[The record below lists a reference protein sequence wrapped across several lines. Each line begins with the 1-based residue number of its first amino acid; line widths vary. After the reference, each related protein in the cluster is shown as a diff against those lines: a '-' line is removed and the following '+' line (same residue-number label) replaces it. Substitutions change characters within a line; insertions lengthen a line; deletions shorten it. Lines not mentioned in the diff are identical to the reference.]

1 MMKYLLDIGIL
12 YKLYKIILIKYIIF
26 IMSGKERKIDRSRD
40 KKRVKTQLKQSGKRY
55 YSEDDNSLPE
65 GAFSQD
71 YNNNRL
77 EENSEKI
84 MSNNNNLNNID
95 SEELTKKS
103 ENDFVEEEFT
113 DDYFEP
119 KVMK

>member
-1 MMKYLLDIGIL
+1 
-12 YKLYKIILIKYIIF
+12 
-26 IMSGKERKIDRSRD
+26 MSGKERKIDRSRD

-55 YSEDDNSLPE
+55 YSEDDNTLPE

-71 YNNNRL
+71 YNYNNNNNRL
-77 EENSEKI
+77 EENSEKMI
-84 MSNNNNLNNID
+84 QNNDNVNNIHTK
-95 SEELTKKS
+95 ELTKDV

>member
-1 MMKYLLDIGIL
+1 
-12 YKLYKIILIKYIIF
+12 
-26 IMSGKERKIDRSRD
+26 MSGKERKIDRSRD

>member
-1 MMKYLLDIGIL
+1 
-12 YKLYKIILIKYIIF
+12 
-26 IMSGKERKIDRSRD
+26 MSGKERKIDRSRD

-55 YSEDDNSLPE
+55 YSEDDNTLPE

-71 YNNNRL
+71 YNNNKL
-77 EENSEKI
+77 EENPEKL
-84 MSNNNNLNNID
+84 MNDNNNVNDIH
-95 SEELTKKS
+95 SEELTKDG
-103 ENDFVEEEFT
+103 ENDFVEDEFT

>member
-1 MMKYLLDIGIL
+1 
-12 YKLYKIILIKYIIF
+12 
-26 IMSGKERKIDRSRD
+26 MSGKERKIDRSRD

-55 YSEDDNSLPE
+55 YLEDDNSLPE

-71 YNNNRL
+71 YKNNNNEQR
-77 EENSEKI
+77 ENSEKI
-84 MSNNNNLNNID
+84 INDNNDVNNIH
-95 SEELTKKS
+95 SEELTKDG
-103 ENDFVEEEFT
+103 ENDFIEEEFT

>member
-1 MMKYLLDIGIL
+1 MMKYLLEIGIL

-55 YSEDDNSLPE
+55 YSEDDNTLPE

-71 YNNNRL
+71 YNNNKL
-77 EENSEKI
+77 EENPEKL
-84 MSNNNNLNNID
+84 MNDNNNVNDIH
-95 SEELTKKS
+95 SEELTKDG
-103 ENDFVEEEFT
+103 ENDFVEDEFT